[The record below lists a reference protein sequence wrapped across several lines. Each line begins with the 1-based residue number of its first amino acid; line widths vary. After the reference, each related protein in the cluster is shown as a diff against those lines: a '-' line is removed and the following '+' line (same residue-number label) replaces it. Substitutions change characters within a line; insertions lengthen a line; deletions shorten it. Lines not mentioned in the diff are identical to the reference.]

1 MSENSESYHIRT
13 DDAKAAI
20 RQLRDGKFAGIVF
33 PADTGWLTFVPYND
47 GYNFPGMHLNKISE
61 CVETAVIWYFY
72 AQDFG
77 WSFVLAR
84 PGSENVSFDASWDQG
99 SASDNVDTVIES
111 IRDVLPLAEEIAN
124 LDTLLR
130 GAHLLDDDDP
140 PAYRFA
146 QLLGLPAYDWT
157 SPDYVTSEPKDFIK
171 SGGRKIGR
179 KPKRDRDRFPTP
191 NRQTKAPRSDLSAH
205 EAFDVVVPIMTKFG
219 PEWFPDRLHVEGTG
233 LKQDGRLI
241 DGSAWGFRFRSHQ
254 TAGFVSARLWFDG
267 RLTSEGHL
275 FPPLPASVKP
285 IDPIAL
291 PDHWIDSPELISA
304 LLAEPAFEQLGFPDS
319 VSIALERCGD
329 GHTLFWNAKC
339 SWQKSVFG
347 EDGILRDYCVHPDT
361 GEIEGEQFRRLIE
374 GKVVEDETMVRL
386 GTDEDRATDIPTFT
400 MWP

>member
-20 RQLRDGKFAGIVF
+20 RQLREGKFAGIVF

-47 GYNFPGMHLNKISE
+47 GYNFPGMHLNKIVE

-84 PGSENVSFDASWDQG
+84 PDSENVSFDASWDQG

-111 IRDVLPLAEEIAN
+111 IRDVLPQAEEIAN

-146 QLLGLPAYDWT
+146 QILGLPAYDWT
-157 SPDYVTSEPKDFIK
+157 SPDYVTGEPDDFIK

-179 KPKRDRDRFPTP
+179 KPKRDLDRFPTP

-219 PEWFPDRLHVEGTG
+219 PEWFPDRLHVEGIRI
-233 LKQDGRLI
+233 K
-241 DGSAWGFRFRSHQ
+241 
-254 TAGFVSARLWFDG
+254 AGW
-267 RLTSEGHL
+267 
-275 FPPLPASVKP
+275 PP
-285 IDPIAL
+285 D
-291 PDHWIDSPELISA
+291 
-304 LLAEPAFEQLGFPDS
+304 
-319 VSIALERCGD
+319 
-329 GHTLFWNAKC
+329 
-339 SWQKSVFG
+339 
-347 EDGILRDYCVHPDT
+347 
-361 GEIEGEQFRRLIE
+361 
-374 GKVVEDETMVRL
+374 
-386 GTDEDRATDIPTFT
+386 
-400 MWP
+400 